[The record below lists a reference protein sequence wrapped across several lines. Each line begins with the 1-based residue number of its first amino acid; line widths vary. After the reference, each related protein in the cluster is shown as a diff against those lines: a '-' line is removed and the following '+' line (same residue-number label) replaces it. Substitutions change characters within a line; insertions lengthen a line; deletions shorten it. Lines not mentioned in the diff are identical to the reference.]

1 MVNFK
6 GCPTWRFPSEM
17 NLDNQQPLLKCQY
30 THFNM
35 ILFHNFMPYEAL
47 MKTIRT

>member
-17 NLDNQQPLLKCQY
+17 NLENQQPLLKYQCTQ
-30 THFNM
+30 FNM
-35 ILFHNFMPYEAL
+35 ILGHNFIPYEAF
-47 MKTIRT
+47 MKTIKT